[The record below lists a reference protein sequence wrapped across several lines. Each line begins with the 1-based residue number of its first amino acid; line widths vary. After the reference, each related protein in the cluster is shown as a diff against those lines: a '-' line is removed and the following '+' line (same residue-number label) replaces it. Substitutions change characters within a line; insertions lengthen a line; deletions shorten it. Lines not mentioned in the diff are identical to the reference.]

1 MPGKSLDD
9 ILRQMQAQRAAEQQ
23 QRMAQERALYEQ
35 RERLRQEYLQ
45 RMRMY
50 EFASPNFSPS
60 SAAAGAGGGGNRQTP
75 ATSAPGESILYWNFE
90 EGKFSYFIYNFEAQT
105 LTEIKEISLSDSPSI
120 IPVTRGGFF
129 LRSLNEEG
137 SNYYDLLFI
146 SLNGEVIWQDTTSDD
161 SNVDIENFSRYVA
174 AYYLKDGI
182 WKLEVFNEDGEQRS
196 FEFGN
201 PIEGGGYSY
210 DDVWNGGF
218 VVREDV
224 GTIQKYYII
233 NFSEGTKTQFHEV
246 DNDLGELLNVYQY
259 AYSDKILSVKN
270 GDLWEVFSSN
280 GTLLSSF
287 DAISEFETSGWY
299 VSEFTFLDDNG
310 SFLIFGFDNDTSDY
324 TIILYSGEQNTF
336 STKVVGNVEFPSYDF
351 DINYQKNYDSTEN
364 WKADGSAIF
373 LFYSGSEE
381 ENDITTYE
389 EARLL
394 PVWSSDSELRD
405 FYIFSSVGAS
415 PSVSKGLND
424 NLDDSDISFSRSS
437 EHICLLV
444 ENEIGD
450 ENYSILRL
458 NRTGEE
464 VTIIETDISIT
475 RELDDDD
482 QINGKTILQFERG
495 LTTSATTWGWTDLS
509 DVEDRFYYSFYL
521 ANNESIGNYVVDQ
534 ELILKDV
541 ENDQYWAIKF
551 LDWESSEGGGFEY
564 TRQLISGGTF
574 SGDLIHFTF
583 SSWEQEESDV
593 ISAGVLEIRRAFNGS
608 IYNSAKEG
616 ESNGRNPVGTLW
628 NSQWVYNP
636 SESYTYQWWET
647 DGTNPTSSTPFNA
660 LFSGAPTA
668 SGRTYGESIDWTSD
682 SGKPD
687 YLPSENFAWQV
698 DCLLKV
704 EVAGSYLFNTMSD
717 DGNQLTINGNV
728 VTEFYGGRGMSNSD
742 TSSAIELSVG
752 FHSFRYRMQQGEAGS
767 GARVKWQGPED
778 GTFSVIPS
786 TNLVI
791 NDPIIE
797 YDHYIVSTEGQIVG
811 SVSTGDEYDN
821 EYEGKTYI
829 LEDRVFN
836 KTWISNTQNSE
847 NWTLLDR
854 YYEEYENLNNT
865 ISSDGVRTGIILLQ
879 NGFNYRIITEQGS
892 TSNIVVPSTG
902 SVLNKIGN
910 DGIFHKGFWVRT
922 SDETNEW
929 LRFYNI
935 EGVLIDS
942 IQSEE
947 GFDNFDSWSYGNRCT
962 LVWEKDGTKRVAI
975 FNGESV
981 IQLDSGYSNIGISVN
996 DYIWWDD

>member
-1 MPGKSLDD
+1 MAGRSLDD
-9 ILRQMQAQRAAEQQ
+9 VWRQMQAQRAAEQQ

-35 RERLRQEYLQ
+35 RERQRQEYLQ

-60 SAAAGAGGGGNRQTP
+60 SAAAGAGGGGNRQTIT
-75 ATSAPGESILYWNFE
+75 TSVSEESILYYNFE
-90 EGKFSYFIYNFEAQT
+90 DGTFSYFIYNFETKT
-105 LTEIKEISLSDSPSI
+105 LTDTKAISLDGNPDVY
-120 IPVTRGGFF
+120 PVTTGGFF
-129 LRSLNEEG
+129 LQSLNEEG

-146 SLNGEVIWQDTTSDD
+146 SLNGEVIWQDTTENDSD
-161 SNVDIENFSRYVA
+161 VDIENFSRYVA

-182 WKLEVFNEDGEQRS
+182 WKLEVFNENGEQRS
-196 FEFGN
+196 FEFQN

-210 DDVWNGGF
+210 DDVWSGGF
-218 VVREDV
+218 VVREDIDN
-224 GTIQKYYII
+224 IQKYYII
-233 NFSEGTKTQFHEV
+233 NFSAGTSTLFNEV
-246 DNDLGELLNVYQY
+246 NINLDDLSVYQY

-280 GTLLSSF
+280 GQPLSSF
-287 DAISEFETSGWY
+287 DTLSEFETLSWSD
-299 VSEFTFLDDNG
+299 SEFTFLDDNG
-310 SFLIFGFDNDTSDY
+310 SFLIFGFDNDTNDY
-324 TIILYSGEQNTF
+324 TIILYSGLQDSF
-336 STKVVGNVEFPSYDF
+336 STKVVDHNEFTSYDF
-351 DINYQKNYDSTEN
+351 DIAYQKNYDSTQN

-373 LFYSGSEE
+373 LFYSGDEQV
-381 ENDITTYE
+381 NDVTRYE
-389 EARLL
+389 EAMLL
-394 PVWSSDSELRD
+394 PIWSSDIELRD

-464 VTIIETDISIT
+464 VTIIQTDISIT

-509 DVEDRFYYSFYL
+509 DFEDRFYYSFYL

-551 LDWESSEGGGFEY
+551 LDWEQGGGGGFEY

-574 SGDLIHFTF
+574 SGDIIHFTF

-593 ISAGVLEIRRAFNGS
+593 ISPGVLEIRRGEIGP

-616 ESNGRNPVGTLW
+616 ETNGKNPLGTLW
-628 NSQWVYNP
+628 NSQWVYNS

-647 DGTNPTSSTPFNA
+647 DGTNPTSSTDFNA
-660 LFSGAPTA
+660 FFSGSPSE
-668 SGRTYGESIDWTSD
+668 SGRTYGESIDWTTD
-682 SGKPD
+682 EKPV
-687 YLPSENFAWQV
+687 YLPAENFAWQV

-704 EVAGSYLFNTMSD
+704 EVAGSYIFNTMSD

-728 VTEFYGGRGMSNSD
+728 VTEFYGGRGMSGSD

-752 FHSFRYRMQQGEAGS
+752 FHSFRYRMQQGGAAS
-767 GARVKWQGPED
+767 GASVKWQGPED
-778 GTFSVIPS
+778 GTFSVIPA
-786 TNLVI
+786 TNLII
-791 NDPIIE
+791 NDPITE
-797 YDHYIVSTEGQIVG
+797 YDHYIVSTEGQIIG
-811 SVSTGDEYDN
+811 SVSTGNDYDN

-836 KTWISNTQNSE
+836 KTWISNTQNSQ
-847 NWTLLDR
+847 NWTLSDR
-854 YYEEYENLNNT
+854 YYEEFEDVNNI
-865 ISSDGVRTGIILLQ
+865 ISTDGLRKGIILLQ

-902 SVLNKIGN
+902 SVLDKIEN
-910 DGIFHKGFWVRT
+910 DDIFHKGFWVRT

-942 IQSEE
+942 IQSEG
-947 GFDNFDSWSYGNRCT
+947 GFDNFERWSYGNRCT

-981 IQLDSGYSNIGISVN
+981 IQLDSGYSDISISIN